1 MNMLP
6 VRISGKLLDIFR
18 DVCVGHF
25 MHVAQVGDVVLDI
38 EPLASSSEG
47 AAWVLGM
54 KPAQ

>member
-1 MNMLP
+1 MNILP
-6 VRISGKLLDIFR
+6 VRIRGMLVDYVRDI
-18 DVCVGHF
+18 CVRQV
-25 MHVAQVGDVVLDI
+25 MHVAKLGDVVIDI